1 MQNKFIQRI
10 LQLVWLCLPAA
21 LPVAALYGVSELR
34 ATAVWQ
40 APGADFVQTA
50 QANLLLTACMGA
62 AAIWLVSVIVT
73 TASKRVG
80 IGTLQFVCVVPAL
93 VAFGLLAV
101 ALRFGLDSTQWGY
114 NIALIVSI
122 LAAVVTVIVA
132 IPSVNAHPRVP
143 APAKKVEVSAETKTA
158 APAVSAIR
166 QEPRPTF
173 AKAPAQEPKPAPA
186 KVAPAASEQKPAK
199 ELKEVSVAVV
209 AAASPGQ
216 EERPARLN

>member
-158 APAVSAIR
+158 APAVSL
-166 QEPRPTF
+166 TG
-173 AKAPAQEPKPAPA
+173 QEPKPAPA
-186 KVAPAASEQKPAK
+186 KTPQEPKVAPAKAAPAPSDQKPAK
-199 ELKEVSVAVV
+199 ESKEVPVATV
-209 AAASPGQ
+209 ATASPGQ